1 MFLKRESTNYIKIV
15 GRLLTLLVLVLAL
28 LTMEP
33 LPLSAEASTPR
44 EYKVKSAFLY
54 NFVHFV
60 DWPASAF
67 TSGQSPLTVGI
78 LGKNPFGTDLESL
91 NGKSIKNR
99 QLLVKTLGSIEEV
112 KDCQL
117 VFISN
122 SERGRLLQILTA
134 LKDVPVLTVSDIE
147 GFAASGG
154 MIHFVTLEDKVRFEI
169 NLKEAQAVKLKLS
182 SQLLKL
188 ARDVIK

>member
-15 GRLLTLLVLVLAL
+15 GKLLTLLVLVLAL
-28 LTMEP
+28 LTTEP
-33 LPLSAEASTPR
+33 LPLSAAASTPR
-44 EYKVKSAFLY
+44 EYTVKGAFLY

-60 DWPASAF
+60 DWPAAAF
-67 TSGQSPLTVGI
+67 TSGESPFTVGI
-78 LGKNPFGTDLESL
+78 LGKNPFGTNLESL
-91 NGKSIKNR
+91 NGQSVKNR
-99 QLLVKTLGSIEEV
+99 QLLVKTLGSIEEA

-134 LKDVPVLTVSDIE
+134 LQDVPVLTVSDIE

>member
-1 MFLKRESTNYIKIV
+1 LKRERPHDIKLV
-15 GRLLTLLVLVLAL
+15 GKLLPLLVLFLSLLA
-28 LTMEP
+28 TEP
-33 LPLSAEASTPR
+33 LPLAAEASTPR
-44 EYKVKSAFLY
+44 EYSVKGAFLY

-60 DWPASAF
+60 DWPATAF
-67 TSGQSPLTVGI
+67 ASGHAPFTVGI
-78 LGKNPFGTDLESL
+78 LGKNPFGSDLESL
-91 NGKSIKNR
+91 NGQSVKNR
-99 QLLVKTLGSIEEV
+99 KLLVRTLGSIEEV

-122 SERGRLLQILTA
+122 SERGRLHQILRT
-134 LKDVPVLTVSDIE
+134 LQGVPVLTVSDME
-147 GFAASGG
+147 GFAAGGG

-169 NLKEAQAVKLKLS
+169 NLKEAQSASLKVS

>member
-1 MFLKRESTNYIKIV
+1 LKRKCPNYIKIT
-15 GRLLTLLVLVLAL
+15 GKLLTLLVLVLAL
-28 LTMEP
+28 LTIEP
-33 LPLSAEASTPR
+33 LPLSAEAPTPR

-67 TSGQSPLTVGI
+67 TSAQSPFTVGI
-78 LGKNPFGTDLESL
+78 LGKNPFGADLESL
-91 NGKSIKNR
+91 NGQSIKNR
-99 QLLVKTLGSIEEV
+99 KLLVKTLRSIEEA

-117 VFISN
+117 LFISN
-122 SERGRLLQILTA
+122 SERGRLLQILSA
-134 LKDVPVLTVSDIE
+134 LQGIPVLTVSDIE

-169 NLKEAQAVKLKLS
+169 NLKEAQAVKLNLS

>member
-15 GRLLTLLVLVLAL
+15 GKLLTLLVLVLAL
-28 LTMEP
+28 LTTEP
-33 LPLSAEASTPR
+33 LPLSAAASTPR
-44 EYKVKSAFLY
+44 EYTVKGAFLY

-60 DWPASAF
+60 DWPAAAF
-67 TSGQSPLTVGI
+67 TSGESPFTVGI
-78 LGKNPFGTDLESL
+78 LGKNPFGTNLESL
-91 NGKSIKNR
+91 NGQSVKNR
-99 QLLVKTLGSIEEV
+99 QLLVKTLGSIEEA

-122 SERGRLLQILTA
+122 SERGRLLQILTV
-134 LKDVPVLTVSDIE
+134 LEDVPVLTVSDIE